1 MKLEDKLFKS
11 FFFPFLIAVILSTL
25 VVTLFIGLFNNNFY
39 DKRTYKNIISTEK
52 KYSKIN
58 IYSASTMLMAAF
70 EKIHLSLNEH
80 IKYYQRMANKILE
93 LNNTNELNFS
103 EYLKCAQ
110 GLDFFYCVDNKTDT
124 YDQAIWTLDNETTE
138 YDLDSKPEVKKQLLA
153 YDKMIPI
160 INASLEATSP
170 DAYFYYFYFEK
181 SELYISYPIS
191 TGCETVFFYILNYY
205 NYEFDTKQCMD
216 KNGQYHNSYKFKCEI
231 FYENFQKSK
240 TKIFDNNYSSKRNKT
255 IFISNYYAAYTEF
268 EDRKFDMC
276 IQFFDPITKGIG
288 YACSQTLCWDLV
300 DSLESINANIPGFFF
315 ISNVGFN
322 NVFYYPQSTIS
333 PKTSTLNIF
342 NWEIDYI
349 LEEKKEY
356 ITNISKIFT
365 SNYIDYTNN
374 SSFIEEIYINGQN
387 DSDQYFYMNDE
398 KIKYSIYPIIFE
410 NLNKEKEHILSIIY
424 IYDEKSFLEKIK
436 NNSFLIIIE
445 IIISLL
451 LFIIFGS
458 FLLYIIYLTFNIIAK
473 NIVIPIQNVNYM
485 LKGINIGG
493 IFRLEYLNFLNQKQ
507 DENHEKL
514 EDIILNGNMNKKD
527 YNYLSGEKDNNN
539 LNKSYIDKDSLLK
552 LDNIKNS
559 NNNEIEIYS
568 YSDFFKK
575 YDKDTNNIKK
585 EFNFYDFDDELLQY
599 RPFEIDIL
607 LKSLADL
614 KIAINLTSSEREL
627 YQIVE
632 YSQSEE
638 IFRNNKEKEGV
649 EICQSNIGNL
659 ESQLL
664 KFDKAIYH
672 LALSLQDNK
681 LKKFLSKNLFDELD
695 EGDTLLNQLFH
706 YFNQKEKEKKIF

>member
-493 IFRLEYLNFLNQKQ
+493 IFRLEYLNFLNR
-507 DENHEKL
+507 
-514 EDIILNGNMNKKD
+514 
-527 YNYLSGEKDNNN
+527 
-539 LNKSYIDKDSLLK
+539 
-552 LDNIKNS
+552 NI
-559 NNNEIEIYS
+559 
-568 YSDFFKK
+568 
-575 YDKDTNNIKK
+575 
-585 EFNFYDFDDELLQY
+585 
-599 RPFEIDIL
+599 
-607 LKSLADL
+607 
-614 KIAINLTSSEREL
+614 
-627 YQIVE
+627 
-632 YSQSEE
+632 
-638 IFRNNKEKEGV
+638 
-649 EICQSNIGNL
+649 
-659 ESQLL
+659 
-664 KFDKAIYH
+664 
-672 LALSLQDNK
+672 
-681 LKKFLSKNLFDELD
+681 FLF
-695 EGDTLLNQLFH
+695 
-706 YFNQKEKEKKIF
+706 